1 MQLDD
6 LKQKILTIAN
16 KEYPGVALIEFED
29 NKIVSLSEYDIED
42 VIKALTELQDN
53 AFLINAIRI
62 GTDQT
67 VSFGHLEITA
77 KGRSFLK

>member
-53 AFLINAIRI
+53 AFLINAIKLVLIRLCLLVI
-62 GTDQT
+62 
-67 VSFGHLEITA
+67 
-77 KGRSFLK
+77 